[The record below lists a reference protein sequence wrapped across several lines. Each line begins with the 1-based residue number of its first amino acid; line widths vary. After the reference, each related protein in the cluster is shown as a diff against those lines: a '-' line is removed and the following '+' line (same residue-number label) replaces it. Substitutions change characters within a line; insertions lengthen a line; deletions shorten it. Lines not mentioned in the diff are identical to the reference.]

1 MFSGKNKNRSG
12 RRGVHRINLRITV
25 LFSVFFALTAVLL
38 LGGIYYTVKTS
49 LDQED
54 LQFIQ
59 QKLLEYWAQSQTQSI
74 ENFINNMDGNAM
86 QLEGTPYFLRIAD
99 KENRTIFFM
108 FPQGWK
114 DFFPE
119 NLFEDALKPSEGI
132 LHVAS
137 ARRSYKLTAAGIH
150 LNDDYILQIGVS
162 TEKSEKIIR
171 HIIRNFAVLLV
182 PLLLLSALGGSFL
195 TAGILAPIQKL
206 TEAAGNIV
214 DTGNLRARIQES
226 RAQDELHDLV
236 SLFNRML
243 EHIEAL
249 VRGMQGTLDA
259 VAHDLRTPLTRFRA
273 MAELA
278 LRGPEDLPRFREAL
292 QDGLEEAD
300 MIITQLNAI
309 MDLSEAETG
318 TLRIN
323 PEPVNIAELTKQII
337 EMYSYIAEE
346 RNVRIDF
353 SGPEKLFVAADAA
366 RWRRIAGNILD
377 NAVKYS
383 PGGKTVFVE
392 LRMENDGLA
401 LTVRDEGPGIPPEEL
416 SHIWKRLYRGAGARK
431 KPGLGI
437 GLSIAKAITE
447 AQGGKI
453 RVESRPGAGA
463 VFCVKIP
470 LGEIKVT

>member
-1 MFSGKNKNRSG
+1 M
-12 RRGVHRINLRITV
+12 
-25 LFSVFFALTAVLL
+25 
-38 LGGIYYTVKTS
+38 
-49 LDQED
+49 E
-54 LQFIQ
+54 
-59 QKLLEYWAQSQTQSI
+59 
-74 ENFINNMDGNAM
+74 
-86 QLEGTPYFLRIAD
+86 LEGTPYFLRIAD

-119 NLFEDALKPSEGI
+119 AFFEDALKPSEGI
-132 LHVAS
+132 LHIES
-137 ARRSYKLTAAGIH
+137 PRRSYKLTAAGIR
-150 LNDDYILQIGVS
+150 LEDDYILQIGVS
-162 TEKSEKIIR
+162 TEKSEKMIR
-171 HIIRNFAVLLV
+171 HIIRNFAILLI

-206 TEAAGNIV
+206 AEAAGNIV
-214 DTGNLRARIQES
+214 DTGNLGARIQES
-226 RAQDELHDLV
+226 RAQDELRDLV

-243 EHIEAL
+243 EHIEDL

-259 VAHDLRTPLTRFRA
+259 VAHDLRTPLTRFRG

-278 LRGPEDLPRFREAL
+278 LRGPEDVSLFREAL

-318 TLRIN
+318 ILRLN
-323 PEPVNIAELTKQII
+323 PEPVDIAELTGQVV

-346 RNVRIDF
+346 KNIGIEF
-353 SGPEKLFVAADAA
+353 SGPEKLAAAADAP
-366 RWRRIAGNILD
+366 RWRRIVGNLLD

-383 PGGKTVFVE
+383 PAGKTIFVE
-392 LRMENDGLA
+392 LREENGGLA
-401 LTVRDEGPGIPPEEL
+401 LSVRDEGPGIPPEEL
-416 SHIWKRLYRGAGARK
+416 SHIWERLYRGAGARE

-453 RVESRPGAGA
+453 WVESRPGAGA
-463 VFCVKIP
+463 VFRVEIP
-470 LGEIKVT
+470 LKKTGDD